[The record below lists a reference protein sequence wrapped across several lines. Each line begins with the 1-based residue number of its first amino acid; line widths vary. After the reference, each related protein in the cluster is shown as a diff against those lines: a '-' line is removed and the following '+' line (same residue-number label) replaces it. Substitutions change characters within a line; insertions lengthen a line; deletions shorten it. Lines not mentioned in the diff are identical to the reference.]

1 MRPQPLSYECD
12 TNDNHNNIRIS
23 FYTVVV
29 TSNHSILLSD
39 RQWQPPARHCC
50 RPTLQCVGC
59 CSTKIWELMHA
70 LCTYRPDGIGTVLH
84 EERDRFLEIKD
95 RLRRLLEHQLTN
107 FRYISKTTHVL
118 TFVRGATHP
127 VTITSVV
134 ECIRKSNGLL
144 NYKGICLLQKCQIVF
159 SFPFYICIFILNW
172 SLEPLPLPPPRYIIY
187 CNHWPHV
194 QWVRNTR
201 FLCCCITS

>member
-1 MRPQPLSYECD
+1 
-12 TNDNHNNIRIS
+12 
-23 FYTVVV
+23 
-29 TSNHSILLSD
+29 
-39 RQWQPPARHCC
+39 
-50 RPTLQCVGC
+50 
-59 CSTKIWELMHA
+59 MHA

-144 NYKGICLLQKCQIVF
+144 NYKGICLLQKCQF
-159 SFPFYICIFILNW
+159 SILYLHFYTK
-172 SLEPLPLPPPRYIIY
+172 LESRAP
-187 CNHWPHV
+187 
-194 QWVRNTR
+194 T
-201 FLCCCITS
+201 ITTSSVHHLL